1 MQNSPKD
8 FRKKILGRQ
17 GEELTCKYLKKRGY
31 KILERNFKTP
41 YGEADI
47 IALKGGTY
55 CFVEVKARESDVF
68 GLPTEAVDRRKRER
82 YRKIA
87 WFYCDMMGQELNCR
101 FDVSSVFHG
110 EIEYFEN
117 AYI

>member
-8 FRKKILGRQ
+8 FRKKLLGRQ
-17 GEELTCKYLKKRGY
+17 GEELTVKYLTKQGY

-41 YGEADI
+41 FGEADI
-47 IALKGGTY
+47 IAFKDGTY
-55 CFVEVKARESDVF
+55 CFVEVKTRESVEY
-68 GLPTEAVDRRKRER
+68 GLPSEAVDYKKRER

-87 WFYCDMMGQELNCR
+87 WYYCDMLREEVNCR
-101 FDVSSVFHG
+101 FDIASIIG
-110 EIEYFEN
+110 DKLEYFEN